1 MQWLNA
7 AMWWWLA
14 PLAAV
19 VIALYILKLRR
30 NEARVPSVM
39 LWDKLL
45 ADFQA
50 NAPFQRLRI
59 TLLLLLQLLILA
71 LLTAA
76 VARPFERMPGAV
88 GKRTVLV
95 MDASASMQATDV
107 APSRFEQARQKAR
120 QLVDAMQP
128 GDRAMVIAAGAA
140 ARVALGFTN
149 SAGQLREALNAL
161 EPTDG
166 PSNLRDALI
175 LAVPMAGD
183 EGEIVVFSDGAVPDI
198 SDLDLRGRALRFV
211 RVGERSDNFAIVA
224 LNVRPVGKTQQVF
237 VGLANFANHDRSA
250 VLRLRLDGK
259 LIDARQVHLTAGQRG
274 GELVAL
280 SADDGLLEADLD
292 SPDDLAVDNIAR
304 TFLRSTK
311 PLQVLLM
318 SPGNIFLEQAL
329 ALQPGITVL
338 KGASLPPTEK
348 ADAPG
353 PSEYDLV
360 VFDRVPAPAVKARA
374 VWYIA
379 ASGVDSPA
387 TLGAAL
393 DHPRIVDWDRQH
405 PLTRFV
411 NFATMQPV
419 RAQRLEPQ
427 PWGNVLLEGPN
438 GAPLIV
444 AGDWGGRRRIAIG
457 FDLLQSDFPLQV
469 GFPIFLSNCIE
480 WSAGAATRQPLY
492 QVNAGSTLT
501 LPAPA
506 GADRLSVLPPSGRGG
521 TLPVSGGQAVLT
533 ELNRVGV
540 YRIEGNDYVAQVAV
554 NLLDPAESD
563 LTPHDTLPVAGGAAK
578 SEWVINR
585 EFWRWL
591 AMCALVGLC
600 AEWLLFHRRF

>member
-14 PLAAV
+14 PLAAA
-19 VIALYILKLRR
+19 VIALYFLKLRR
-30 NEARVPSVM
+30 PEARIPSVM

-50 NAPFQRLRI
+50 NAPFQRLPV

-71 LLTAA
+71 VLTAA
-76 VARPFERMPGAV
+76 VARPFQRMPGAV

-95 MDASASMQATDV
+95 MDVSASMQATDV

-120 QLVDAMQP
+120 QLVDTLQP

-149 SAGQLREALNAL
+149 SAGHLRDALNAL
-161 EPTDG
+161 QPADG
-166 PSNLRDALI
+166 PSNLRDALV

-183 EGEIVVFSDGAVPDI
+183 DGEIVVFSDGAVPGLT
-198 SDLDLRGRALRFV
+198 DLDLRGRALRFI
-211 RVGERSDNFAIVA
+211 RVGDHSDNLAIVA

-237 VGLANFANHDRSA
+237 VGLANFSAHDRAA
-250 VLRLRLDGK
+250 VLRLKLDGK
-259 LIDARQVHLTAGQRG
+259 LIDARQVRLTPGQRG
-274 GELVAL
+274 GELFAL
-280 SADDGLLEADLD
+280 TADDGLLEAGLD
-292 SPDDLAVDNIAR
+292 TPDDLAVDNTAR
-304 TFLRSTK
+304 TFLRSTQ

-318 SPGNIFLEQAL
+318 TPGNVFLEQAL

-338 KGASLPPTEK
+338 KGASLPPNEK
-348 ADAPG
+348 ADTPG

-360 VFDRVPAPAVKARA
+360 IFDRVPAPAVKARA
-374 VWYIA
+374 LWYIA

-387 TLGAAL
+387 TLGAAI
-393 DHPRIVDWDRQH
+393 DRPRIIDWDRQH

-411 NFATMQPV
+411 NFATMQPL
-419 RAQRLEPQ
+419 RAQRLNPQ
-427 PWGNVLLEGPN
+427 PWGNVLLEGAD
-438 GAPLIV
+438 GAALIV
-444 AGDWGGRRRIAIG
+444 AGDWGGRRRLAIG

-469 GFPIFLSNCIE
+469 GFPIFLSNCID
-480 WSAGAATRQPLY
+480 WSADAATRQPLY

-506 GADRLSVLPPSGRGG
+506 GAERMSVLPPSGRGG

-533 ELNRVGV
+533 DLDRIGV
-540 YRIEGNDYVAQVAV
+540 YRLEATDYVAQVAV

-563 LTPHDTLPVAGGAAK
+563 LTPKDTLPVAGGATESK
-578 SEWVINR
+578 WIINR

-591 AMCALVGLC
+591 AVVALIGLC